1 MMDSVEYMETKPSD
15 LIGKRFDNGFEIDKK
30 RALALLKTYA
40 PEKIS
45 DAVVSYT
52 IDTIKGH
59 TYLIGLT
66 PNGYVDSMFELEC
79 VGVMVDNVDNVESD
93 NTVESL
99 SGSRLYVKLRF
110 LCLII
115 LAVLVVMAVSIFN
128 IIY

>member
-45 DAVVSYT
+45 DAVGSYT

-66 PNGYVDSMFELEC
+66 PNGYVDSMFEMEC
-79 VGVMVDNVDNVESD
+79 VGVLVDNVDNVESG
-93 NTVESL
+93 NTAESL